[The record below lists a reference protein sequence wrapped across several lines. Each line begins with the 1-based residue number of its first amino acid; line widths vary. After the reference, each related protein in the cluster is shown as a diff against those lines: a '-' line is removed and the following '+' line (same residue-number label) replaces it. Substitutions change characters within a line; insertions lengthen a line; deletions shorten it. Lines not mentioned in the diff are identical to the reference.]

1 MSKITEAQLA
11 KILKAAGYVGL
22 SALISGLI
30 ALIASNPVLFGV
42 LTPVVNILLVTLK
55 QAITTETPQ

>member
-1 MSKITEAQLA
+1 MKISPITEQQLL

-30 ALIASNPVLFGV
+30 AGIASNPVLFGA
-42 LTPVVNILLVTLK
+42 LTPVVNILLVTIK
-55 QAITTETPQ
+55 QAFTAK

>member
-1 MSKITEAQLA
+1 MFSAITREQLLKIV
-11 KILKAAGYVGL
+11 KAAGYVGL

-42 LTPVVNILLVTLK
+42 LTPVVNVLLVTLK
-55 QAITTETPQ
+55 QALTPAGK

>member
-1 MSKITEAQLA
+1 MKISPITKAQLL
-11 KILKAAGYVGL
+11 KVVKAAAYLGL

-30 ALIASNPVLFGV
+30 AAIASNPLLFGA

-55 QAITTETPQ
+55 QLFTTA